1 MADYALIK
9 NGVVENV
16 VIFDGEDDIF
26 DDYTVVKLDG
36 LTAGIGWTYDGEQF
50 TAPPEPEPTPE
61 ELIAQAEARKQ
72 SLIAAANDYM
82 DNRQWPGK
90 ATLGRLTDAEKEQ
103 YNLWL
108 DYLDVLEAVDTS
120 GALDIAWPSEPY
132 SSS

>member
-1 MADYALIK
+1 MQNYALIK

-16 VIFDGEDDIF
+16 VIWDGEGDIF
-26 DDYTVVKLDG
+26 DDYTAVKLDG

-61 ELIAQAEARKQ
+61 ELIAQAEAKKK

-90 ATLGRLTDAEKEQ
+90 AALGRLTDAEKEQ

-108 DYLDVLEAVDTS
+108 DYLDGLEAVDTTS
-120 GALDIAWPSEPY
+120 ASVINWPAAPEV
-132 SSS
+132 